1 MFSDYSLPSP
11 SVKTQI
17 MGGKVCL
24 RCKIKPLLGLVSK
37 LLKTN
42 LITSSD
48 LSSQWFEFSLKVKV
62 IRSTPGCLLKSFL
75 LYIYSADIYRWTE
88 LRIDIWFGIWF
99 KNLLYHP
106 NFEVIKKHIIGAILC
121 KKKPRKDNVHC
132 KMMNDYFFST
142 GRPSLILHKLSTL

>member
-11 SVKTQI
+11 SVKIQI

-24 RCKIKPLLGLVSK
+24 WCKIKPLLGLVSK

-62 IRSTPGCLLKSFL
+62 IRSNPGCLLKSFL

-121 KKKPRKDNVHC
+121 KKKPAKTTYTA
-132 KMMNDYFFST
+132 KWWMITFF
-142 GRPSLILHKLSTL
+142 RPEGPRLFCTN